1 MRLQAEQL
9 ESMKKTLQAEQN
21 ASKIKTGAGVKPDAK
36 GDKADPKRKEK
47 NGNAGC
53 CSGDKC

>member
-1 MRLQAEQL
+1 
-9 ESMKKTLQAEQN
+9 MKKTLQAEQN

-53 CSGDKC
+53 CSGDKCSIM